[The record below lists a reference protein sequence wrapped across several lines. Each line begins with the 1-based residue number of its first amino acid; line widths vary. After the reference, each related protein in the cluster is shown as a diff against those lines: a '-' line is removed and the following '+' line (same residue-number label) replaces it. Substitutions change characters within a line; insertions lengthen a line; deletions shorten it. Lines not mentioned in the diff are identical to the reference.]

1 MCTAMSSTDATS
13 DGTTRLCE
21 THIYKLCYIQL
32 KALWGGHTAAL
43 QFMLCIQFP
52 IGEGKHAIRSRRL
65 PEDEIV
71 TACTAGN
78 STEMV
83 SICIYVGLPKHVLH
97 ELSLLKYRERRAFL
111 HKMRPDAMQK
121 NGNFTSEPCDNADD
135 AKCSF
140 RNGAINENYT
150 FFQWILQISACNKWC
165 KKGAYKQNW
174 RA

>member
-1 MCTAMSSTDATS
+1 MQH
-13 DGTTRLCE
+13 G
-21 THIYKLCYIQL
+21 KLL

-65 PEDEIV
+65 HEDEIV

-83 SICIYVGLPKHVLH
+83 LICLYVGLPKHVLH
-97 ELSLLKYRERRAFL
+97 ELSLLKYRVRRAFL

-121 NGNFTSEPCDNADD
+121 SGNFTSEPCDKADD

-140 RNGAINENYT
+140 RKGAINEKYT
-150 FFQWILQISACNKWC
+150 FFQWILQISGCNKWC
-165 KKGAYKQNW
+165 KKGAYRHNW

>member
-1 MCTAMSSTDATS
+1 MPCLRQ
-13 DGTTRLCE
+13 GRR
-21 THIYKLCYIQL
+21 IQL

-65 PEDEIV
+65 HEDEIV

-83 SICIYVGLPKHVLH
+83 LICLYVGLPKHVLH
-97 ELSLLKYRERRAFL
+97 ELSLLKPRVRQAFL
-111 HKMRPDAMQK
+111 HKIRPDAMQK
-121 NGNFTSEPCDNADD
+121 TRNFTSEPCDKADD

-140 RNGAINENYT
+140 RKGAINKKYT
-150 FFQWILQISACNKWC
+150 FFQWILQISGCN
-165 KKGAYKQNW
+165 N
-174 RA
+174 

>member
-1 MCTAMSSTDATS
+1 MPCLRQ
-13 DGTTRLCE
+13 GRR
-21 THIYKLCYIQL
+21 IQL

-65 PEDEIV
+65 HEDEIV

-83 SICIYVGLPKHVLH
+83 LICLCVGLPKHVLH
-97 ELSLLKYRERRAFL
+97 EFSLLKYRVRRSFL

-121 NGNFTSEPCDNADD
+121 IGNVTSEPCDKAHD
-135 AKCSF
+135 AKYSF
-140 RNGAINENYT
+140 RKGAIN
-150 FFQWILQISACNKWC
+150 
-165 KKGAYKQNW
+165 KKYGFSQKDFANFRMQ
-174 RA
+174 